1 MAPWTR
7 ALTSFS
13 RTGMTHS
20 MRLLWPSAWVR
31 ASISSMSRRGTWPRS
46 STSEGFAMT
55 NEEWARQALQA
66 TVRRALLAASQE
78 LVLLARLIR

>member
-1 MAPWTR
+1 
-7 ALTSFS
+7 
-13 RTGMTHS
+13 
-20 MRLLWPSAWVR
+20 
-31 ASISSMSRRGTWPRS
+31 MS
-46 STSEGFAMT
+46 